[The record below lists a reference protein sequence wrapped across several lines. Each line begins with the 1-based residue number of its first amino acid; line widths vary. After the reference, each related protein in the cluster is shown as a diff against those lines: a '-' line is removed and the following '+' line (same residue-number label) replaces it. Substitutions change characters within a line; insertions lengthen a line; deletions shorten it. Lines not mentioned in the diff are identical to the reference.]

1 MKNSSWLLFLMT
13 SYLITLGQK
22 ETTLYLFAGHGSDHR
37 VFQNMD
43 FGDYDTVV
51 IPFLVPTSGES
62 MTSYASRMATKIDTS
77 QPFAL
82 VGVSIGGMVATEIA
96 EMTQAKALVL
106 IASAK
111 GRQDLPKRYRFQR
124 SIPLYKLF
132 SGQMLKRMTVMVQ
145 PWFEP
150 GVRDYRQLCRA
161 MVMDKPPKLTKRGI
175 AMIINWTRN
184 TPPQTVPTLHIHG
197 PKDSTLPLRHIEGA
211 TVLPEASH
219 MMALFMGEQVSQLML
234 PFLDEHCD

>member
-1 MKNSSWLLFLMT
+1 MKISLWLFLLMT
-13 SYLITLGQK
+13 SYVTTLGQK
-22 ETTLYLFAGHGSDHR
+22 KTTLYLIAGHGSDHR

-43 FGDYDTVV
+43 FGEYDTVV
-51 IPFLVPTSGES
+51 IPFLVPIPKET
-62 MTSYASRMATKIDTS
+62 MADYAARMATRIDTT

-96 EMTQAKALVL
+96 ELTQPQALVL

-124 SIPLYKLF
+124 AIPLYKLF
-132 SGQMLKRMTVMVQ
+132 SGQMLKRMTIIVQ

-150 GVRDYRQLCRA
+150 GVKDYRQLCRD

-175 AMIINWTRN
+175 GMIINWARN
-184 TPPQTVPTLHIHG
+184 TPPQAVPTLHIHG

-219 MMALFMGEQVSQLML
+219 MMALFKGKEVSQLML
-234 PFLDEHCD
+234 PFLEKYCE